1 MFAMRRTLALAIA
14 VLAAAPIV
22 CPLPGRAETSSW
34 FGHGDTGANELKS
47 PARPAAKAPTAP
59 PAQRAKAEPTLVLP
73 IYHPRLAAIDRPGA
87 LPKLPP
93 PAVDGENTSSIA
105 KAVSPGENA
114 PYEAFDQGKYLT
126 ALELAVKAAAN
137 DDPEAHT
144 LIGRI
149 YAEGDG
155 TARNPALAAEW
166 YARGA
171 ELGDAQAMFAYGML
185 LAEGLGVAKNRLAAG
200 EMLEA
205 AAVRRHPLANY
216 NLAQLFLTGDGKP
229 ENPYRGFLHMR
240 FAAESG
246 VVAAQ
251 FDLGRLYAMG
261 LGVDANAFEAA
272 KWLGKAAVAGHAQA
286 ELEFGVLLFE
296 GRGVAPDPERGAR
309 MLKAAAEQGVVVAQN
324 RLARCYAYGQG
335 VQTNLVTAATWHLI
349 AKAGGE
355 EDKALDELI
364 AHLSKA
370 DRAKA
375 EQAVEARRQQVL
387 LDLE

>member
-1 MFAMRRTLALAIA
+1 MRRTIALAIA
-14 VLAAAPIV
+14 TLAAASIA
-22 CPLPGRAETSSW
+22 CPRGQAETSSW
-34 FGHGDTGANELKS
+34 FGHGDAGASKRPAS
-47 PARPAAKAPTAP
+47 PAPKAAP
-59 PAQRAKAEPTLVLP
+59 PPQRAKAEPTLVLP
-73 IYHPRLAAIDRPGA
+73 IYHPRVAAIDRLGA

-93 PAVDGENTSSIA
+93 PVIDGEHTSSIA
-105 KAVSPGENA
+105 KVPAPGENA

-171 ELGDAQAMFAYGML
+171 ALGDAQAMFAYGML
-185 LAEGLGVAKNRLAAG
+185 LAEGLGVPKNRQAAG

-246 VVAAQ
+246 VAAAQ
-251 FDLGRLYAMG
+251 YDLGTLFATG
-261 LGVDANAFEAA
+261 TGVDTNAFEAA
-272 KWLGKAAVAGHAQA
+272 KWIGKAAAAGHAEA

-296 GRGVAPDPERGAR
+296 GRGAPPDPERGAR
-309 MLKAAAEQGVVVAQN
+309 MFKAAAEQGIAVAQN
-324 RLARCYAYGQG
+324 RLARCYAYGKG
-335 VQTNLVTAATWHLI
+335 VPLNLVSAATWHLI

-355 EDKALDELI
+355 EDKTLDELI
-364 AHLSKA
+364 AHLSKV

-375 EQAVEARRQQVL
+375 EKAAEAWRQQVR